1 MTLEKSLQA
10 LEERQEHKIV
20 PGLDR
25 ISRHLSLL
33 GYPHKDFR
41 SIHVA
46 GTNGKGSTCAILE
59 SALRAAGYKTGFYLS
74 PQLESPRERVRVS
87 GEWISE
93 EDFKRLLEK
102 ILRLDPEQELT
113 YFEILTSLAFQYF
126 SEEKIDVAIV
136 ETGLGGRLDATNVIE
151 KPLASVITSIDF
163 DHTNWLGNTLQEIA
177 REKAG
182 IIKKDCAVF
191 CPRLPEAALS
201 SIQEKAESLG
211 APLNIVETSWAVKK
225 IDWGKNSQIL
235 ETPWGEEAILTLLG
249 SSQGRNAALAW
260 AVLSYLN
267 QNQDLKISHADV
279 QRGLAL
285 VSWPGRFEVLSAPD
299 GKTAILDGA
308 HNPEAMRN
316 FSNTWAQS
324 PWAKTEALWVI
335 GMMRDKDIYS
345 SLKSLPQ
352 EARSIIAVSPLHP
365 RATRSADLA
374 KIAREVFPLARVWE
388 ANNLEQSL
396 DICQNQGWETLVVCG
411 SLYLVDWAR
420 KSLAK
425 RGFKNGEK

>member
-20 PGLDR
+20 PGLER

-74 PQLESPRERVRVS
+74 PHLESPRERIRVN
-87 GEWISE
+87 GEWISTG
-93 EDFKRLLEK
+93 DFKRLLEK
-102 ILRLDPEQELT
+102 ILRLDPEKELT

-126 SEEKIDVAIV
+126 SEQKIDVAVV

-182 IIKKDCAVF
+182 IIKEGCAVF
-191 CPRLPEAALS
+191 CPQLPQTALS
-201 SIQEKAESLG
+201 SIQEKALSLG
-211 APLNIVETSWAVKK
+211 APLNVVETSWSVKK
-225 IDWGKNSQIL
+225 IDWGNNSQIL
-235 ETPWGEEAILTLLG
+235 ETPWGEEAKLTLLG
-249 SSQGRNAALAW
+249 ASQYGNAALAW
-260 AVLSYLN
+260 AVLSYLTR
-267 QNQDLKISHADV
+267 NQDLKVSHADM
-279 QRGLAL
+279 QKGLSL
-285 VSWPGRFEVLSAPD
+285 VSWPGRFEVIPGPD
-299 GKTAILDGA
+299 GKMAILDGA

-316 FSNTWAQS
+316 FSKTWEKS
-324 PWAKTEALWVI
+324 PWAQTEAVWII
-335 GMMRDKDIYS
+335 GMMRDKDIYA

-352 EARSIIAVSPLHP
+352 QARSIVAVSSLHP
-365 RATRSADLA
+365 RAAQSSDIA
-374 KIAREVFPLARVWE
+374 KTAREVFPLAQVLE
-388 ANNLEQSL
+388 ADNLEESL
-396 DICQNQGWETLVVCG
+396 DIWQNEERETLVVCG
-411 SLYLVDWAR
+411 SLYLVDFAR

-425 RGFKNGEK
+425 RGF

>member
-33 GYPHKDFR
+33 GDPHKDFR

-74 PQLESPRERVRVS
+74 PHLQSPRERIRVG

-102 ILRLDPEQELT
+102 TLHLDPEKKLT

-126 SEEKIDVAIV
+126 SEKKIDAAIV

-182 IIKKDCAVF
+182 IIKKGCAVF
-191 CPRLPEAALS
+191 CPRLPEASMS
-201 SIQEKAESLG
+201 SIQEKAQSLG
-211 APLNIVETSWAVKK
+211 APLNVIETSWPVKK
-225 IDWGKNSQIL
+225 TDWEQNIQIL
-235 ETPWGEEAILTLLG
+235 ETPWGKEAKLNLLG
-249 SSQGRNAALAW
+249 TCQGRNVALAW

-267 QNQDLKISHADV
+267 RNQDLKISHADALN
-279 QRGLAL
+279 GLAL
-285 VSWPGRFEVLSAPD
+285 VSWPGRFEVIKSSE

-316 FSNTWAQS
+316 FSKTWAQS
-324 PWAKTEALWVI
+324 PWAQTEALWII
-335 GMMRDKDIYS
+335 GMMRDKDISS

-352 EARSIIAVSPLHP
+352 ETRSIVAVSSLHP
-365 RATRSADLA
+365 RAARSADLA
-374 KIAREVFPLARVWE
+374 KIAREIFPLARVWE
-388 ANNLEQSL
+388 ANNLERGL
-396 DICQNQGWETLVVCG
+396 DIWQNQERETLVVCG
-411 SLYLVDWAR
+411 SLYLVDSAR
-420 KSLAK
+420 RYLAK
-425 RGFKNGEK
+425 RGFKNGKK